1 MAFVLEDGVGICV
14 RTGVSV
20 RVHMRRG
27 MRSITNNK
35 GEGNHIEQPTGNA
48 VPKLAANSCG
58 KLH

>member
-1 MAFVLEDGVGICV
+1 MAFVLEDGVGISV

-27 MRSITNNK
+27 VRSITNNK
-35 GEGNHIEQPTGNA
+35 GGGYHIEQPTCNA
-48 VPKLAANSCG
+48 VTKLAANSCG